1 MSPTQMNHQLSRD
14 PLGRLVYTG
23 NGETHVGVVPVR
35 AFPIGQPDRGISLV
49 SPDGHELVWI
59 DQLTDLPENHRQLVE
74 EELAG
79 REFMP
84 EIRRLKGVSAFV
96 TPSTWTVETDRGTVD
111 FILKGE
117 EDIRRISG
125 PVLLVSDSNGIHY
138 LIRDVQK
145 LDRQSRKLLDRFL

>member
-1 MSPTQMNHQLSRD
+1 MSTTFQLERD
-14 PLGRLVYTG
+14 ALGRLIFSAD
-23 NGETHVGVVPVR
+23 GETHVGVVPVR
-35 AFPIGQPDRGISLV
+35 AFPIGQPERGISIV
-49 SPDGHELVWI
+49 SPDGHELAWI
-59 DQLTDLPENHRQLVE
+59 DQLSDLPEPLAKLLT

-84 EIRRLKGVSAFV
+84 EIRQLRAVSTFA
-96 TPSTWTVETDRGTVD
+96 TPSTWTVETDRGVVD

-138 LIRDVQK
+138 LIRDAQA
-145 LDRQSRKLLDRFL
+145 LDRHSRKLLDRFL